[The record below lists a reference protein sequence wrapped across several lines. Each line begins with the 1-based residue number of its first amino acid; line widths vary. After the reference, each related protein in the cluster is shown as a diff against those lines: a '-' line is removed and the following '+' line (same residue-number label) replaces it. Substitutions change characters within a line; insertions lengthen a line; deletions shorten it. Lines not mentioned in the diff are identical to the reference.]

1 MYSYVAPTRAEGEPT
16 LIAYSAEVAEMVGL
30 RAEECERPEFALV
43 FAGGWVGG
51 RVGGV
56 GGGKRVDGEGGR
68 GASAGVDLRDLTRCL
83 PPPPPRPPHHE
94 RARRSRAAAPDAPLG
109 QQLWGAP
116 VWELGGPGDS

>member
-83 PPPPPRPPHHE
+83 PPPPSTTTTPRTRTQEPRRCPRRAPGPATMGGTSLGAG
-94 RARRSRAAAPDAPLG
+94 RAR
-109 QQLWGAP
+109 
-116 VWELGGPGDS
+116 